1 MVLPKEDLDN
11 KSFEELVKEAVLR
24 IPIYAPGW
32 TDHNI
37 HDPGITF
44 IELFAWLA
52 EIQLYSMN
60 RISEKS
66 YRKFLKLMGIKKLE
80 PAKEANVD
88 VTFSLQNITSKSVPA
103 GTMMA
108 AKGHISGKD
117 ILFETEKDL
126 PVIDSKPETILTRPK
141 SGEFIDNSKANKNE
155 NVYYYGFGYNPDEGQ
170 CIPNV
175 GDELYLGFDKSLTGK
190 ELPMTFYLFE
200 EILFKTVRSC
210 KEKTDLS
217 ASARLSWEYYTS
229 GAWTDN
235 NNWKSIEEITDE
247 TEHLTISGKI
257 WMKIQ
262 GAMGQVDI
270 NNANRFWIRC
280 RVEEAGYEITP
291 KIDLILLNT
300 VSAIQRSAL
309 KVETF
314 SSTGLPEF
322 IKDLK
327 DAPVLDKTL
336 TVKLNNKE
344 WRNDIDSNPEVE
356 DFDAS
361 NPEDKHYIV
370 DLAVGRVTF
379 GNGISGK
386 IPPAGKNN
394 ITASYRTGG
403 GVHGNVRPHTL
414 NWILDEQLAEKVT
427 VDNMKA
433 ATGGKDS
440 ETLEE
445 AIYRAR
451 KDLKTV
457 YRAVT
462 SQDYEHLIMNTPELK
477 VARAKAIPRYHPSQT
492 SQVPGIVSIIVVP
505 KSPYAKP
512 LPSDGLL
519 NTVYRYLE
527 KQRLLATELFI
538 IPPEY
543 TEISVSTTVK
553 IKPRFVKDTIE
564 TNVKT
569 ELDKFLNPITG
580 GVEGNGWPF
589 GRSVYLSEIYQII
602 DSAEGV
608 DYVQSVTL
616 SDQEVEQEVD
626 IDIPSH
632 GLVYS
637 GDHLITA
644 EE

>member
-60 RISEKS
+60 RISDKS

-80 PAKEANVD
+80 PAKAANVD
-88 VTFSLQNITSKSVPA
+88 VTFSLLQNITSKSVQA
-103 GTMMA
+103 GTMIA
-108 AKGHISGKD
+108 AKGHILGKD
-117 ILFETEKDL
+117 ISFETKKDL
-126 PVIDSKPETILTRPK
+126 LVIDSKLETILTRL
-141 SGEFIDNSKANKNE
+141 SEEFIDNSKANMNE
-155 NVYYYGFGYNPDEGQ
+155 NVYYYAFGYNPNEGQ

-175 GDELYLGFDKSLTGK
+175 GDELYFGFDKSLTGK
-190 ELPMTFYLFE
+190 ELPLTFYLFE
-200 EILFKTVRSC
+200 EDLFQTDRSC
-210 KEKTDLS
+210 EEKKDLS
-217 ASARLSWEYYTS
+217 ASTRLGWEYYTGGDEDWENS
-229 GAWTDN
+229 NNWTSIEKITDN
-235 NNWKSIEEITDE
+235 TK
-247 TEHLTISGKI
+247 HLTVSGRI
-257 WMKIQ
+257 WMNIQ
-262 GAMGQVDI
+262 RVMGQVDI
-270 NNANRFWIRC
+270 NSAYRFWIRC
-280 RVEEAGYEITP
+280 RVEQAGYEITP
-291 KIDLILLNT
+291 KIGLILINT

-314 SSTGLPEF
+314 SSSGLPEF
-322 IKDLK
+322 IIDLK

-344 WRNDIDSNPEVE
+344 WRNDVYCNPEVE

-361 NPEDKHYIV
+361 KPEDKHYIV
-370 DLAVGRVTF
+370 DLTSGRVTF
-379 GNGISGK
+379 GNGINGK
-386 IPPAGKNN
+386 IPPAGTNN
-394 ITASYRTGG
+394 ITVSYHTGG
-403 GVHGNVRPHTL
+403 GVRGNIRPNTI
-414 NWILDEQLAEKVT
+414 NRVLDGQLAEKVN

-440 ETLEE
+440 EILKE

-462 SQDYEHLIMNTPELK
+462 SLDYEHIIMNTPKLK
-477 VARAKAIPRYHPSQT
+477 VARAKTIPRYHPSQT
-492 SQVPGIVSIIVVP
+492 SQVPGIVSIIIVP

-512 LPSDGLL
+512 MPSDELL
-519 NTVYRYLE
+519 KTVYRHLE

-543 TEISVSTTVK
+543 TKISVDTTVK
-553 IKPRFVKDTIE
+553 MKPRFVKKTIE
-564 TNVKT
+564 KNVKT
-569 ELDKFLNPITG
+569 ELDKFLNPLTG

-608 DYVQSVTL
+608 DYVQSVKL
-616 SDQEVEQEVD
+616 NKKEVD

-637 GDHLITA
+637 GNQVIKA

>member
-11 KSFEELVKEAVLR
+11 KTFEELVKEAVLR

-66 YRKFLKLMGIKKLE
+66 YRKFLKLMGIRKLE
-80 PAKEANVD
+80 PAKAANVD
-88 VTFSLQNITSKSVPA
+88 VTFSLQNITSKNVPA
-103 GTMMA
+103 GTMVA

-126 PVIDSKPETILTRPK
+126 LAIDSKPETILIRPK
-141 SGEFIDNSKANKNE
+141 SGEFIDNSKANMNE
-155 NVYYYGFGYNPDEGQ
+155 NVYYYAFGYNPEEDQ
-170 CIPNV
+170 CGPNV
-175 GDELYLGFDKSLTGK
+175 GDELYLGFDKRLTGR
-190 ELPMTFYLFE
+190 ELPITFYLFKE
-200 EILFKTVRSC
+200 DLSKTDRSC

-217 ASARLSWEYYTS
+217 ASTRLSWKYYTS

-235 NNWKSIEEITDE
+235 NNWKSVEEITDE

-262 GAMGQVDI
+262 GTMGQVDI
-270 NNANRFWIRC
+270 NKANRFWIRC

-314 SSTGLPEF
+314 SSSGLPDF
-322 IKDLK
+322 NIDLK

-386 IPPAGKNN
+386 IPPAGTNN
-394 ITASYRTGG
+394 ITVSYRTGG
-403 GVHGNVRPHTL
+403 GVHGNIRPRTI
-414 NWILDEQLAEKVT
+414 NRVLDGQLAEKVT

-440 ETLEE
+440 ETLKE

-477 VARAKAIPRYHPSQT
+477 VARVKAIPRYHPSQT
-492 SQVPGIVSIIVVP
+492 TQVPGIVSIIVVP
-505 KSPYAKP
+505 KKSPYAKP
-512 LPSDGLL
+512 MPSDGLL
-519 NTVYRYLE
+519 KTVYRHLE
-527 KQRLLATELFI
+527 KQRLLATELFV

-543 TEISVSTTVK
+543 TEISVKATVK
-553 IKPRFVKDTIE
+553 IKPRFVKE
-564 TNVKT
+564 TVEENVKKKKL
-569 ELDKFLNPITG
+569 EDFLNPLKG
-580 GVEGNGWPF
+580 GVEGKGWPF
-589 GRSVYLSEIYQII
+589 GRAVYLSEIYQII
-602 DSAEGV
+602 DGAEGV
-608 DYVQSVTL
+608 DYVKSVTL
-616 SDQEVEQEVD
+616 NEKEADVE
-626 IDIPSH
+626 ISSH

-637 GDHLITA
+637 GDLVITA

>member
-1 MVLPKEDLDN
+1 MVLPKENLDN
-11 KSFEELVKEAVLR
+11 KTFEELVKEAVLR

-60 RISEKS
+60 RIGEKS

-80 PAKEANVD
+80 PAKAANVD
-88 VTFSLQNITSKSVPA
+88 VTFSLQNIASKNVPA
-103 GTMMA
+103 GTMIA

-117 ILFETEKDL
+117 ILFETKKDL
-126 PVIDSKPETILTRPK
+126 LVDSKLETILTRLK
-141 SGEFIDNSKANKNE
+141 SEKFIDNSKANMNE
-155 NVYYYGFGYNPDEGQ
+155 NVYYYAFGYNPEEGQ
-170 CIPNV
+170 CIPNA
-175 GDELYLGFDKSLTGK
+175 GDEFYLGFDKSLTGK
-190 ELPMTFYLFE
+190 ELPLTLHLFKE
-200 EILFKTVRSC
+200 DLFKTERLC
-210 KEKTDLS
+210 KEKIDLS
-217 ASARLSWEYYTS
+217 ASTKLSWEYYTS
-229 GAWTDN
+229 EDWTDN

-262 GAMGQVDI
+262 GTMGKVVI
-270 NNANRFWIRC
+270 NNTNKFWIRC

-291 KIDLILLNT
+291 KIDLILINT

-309 KVETF
+309 KVEK
-314 SSTGLPEF
+314 SSSSGLPEF
-322 IKDLK
+322 IIDLK

-336 TVKLNNKE
+336 TVKFNNKE
-344 WRNDIDSNPEVE
+344 WRNDIYSNPEVE

-361 NPEDKHYIV
+361 NPEDKHYTV
-370 DLAVGRVTF
+370 DLISGRVTF
-379 GNGISGK
+379 GNGINGK
-386 IPPAGKNN
+386 IPPAGTNN
-394 ITASYRTGG
+394 ITVSYRTGG
-403 GVHGNVRPHTL
+403 GVHGNTRPHSI
-414 NWILDEQLAEKVT
+414 NMVLDEQLAENVT
-427 VDNMKA
+427 VDNLKA

-440 ETLEE
+440 ETLKE

-462 SQDYEHLIMNTPELK
+462 SQDYEHLIMNTPKLK

-492 SQVPGIVSIIVVP
+492 TQVPGIVSIIIVP

-512 LPSDGLL
+512 MPGDELL
-519 NTVYRYLE
+519 KTVYRYLE
-527 KQRLLATELFI
+527 KQRLLATELFV

-553 IKPRFVKDTIE
+553 IKPRFVKE
-564 TNVKT
+564 TVKNNVKT

-608 DYVQSVTL
+608 DYVKSVKL
-616 SDQEVEQEVD
+616 NEQEED

-637 GDHLITA
+637 GDQLITA

>member
-80 PAKEANVD
+80 PAKAANVD
-88 VTFSLQNITSKSVPA
+88 VTFSLLQNITSKSVQA
-103 GTMMA
+103 GTMIA

-117 ILFETEKDL
+117 ISFETEKDL
-126 PVIDSKPETILTRPK
+126 LVIDSKLETILTRPI
-141 SGEFIDNSKANKNE
+141 SGEFIDNSKANMNE
-155 NVYYYGFGYNPDEGQ
+155 NVYYYAFGYNPNEGQ
-170 CIPNV
+170 CIPNA
-175 GDELYLGFDKSLTGK
+175 GDELYFGFDKSLTGR
-190 ELPMTFYLFE
+190 ELPLTFYLLE
-200 EILFKTVRSC
+200 EDLFKTDRSC
-210 KEKTDLS
+210 EEKKDLS
-217 ASARLSWEYYTS
+217 ASTRLRWEYYVS
-229 GAWTDN
+229 GA
-235 NNWKSIEEITDE
+235 WKSIEGITDE
-247 TEHLTISGKI
+247 TKHLTISGRI

-262 GAMGQVDI
+262 GTMGQVDI
-270 NNANRFWIRC
+270 NSVKRFWIRC
-280 RVEEAGYEITP
+280 RVEQSGYEITP
-291 KIDLILLNT
+291 KIDIILMNT
-300 VSAIQRSAL
+300 VSAIQRGSL

-314 SSTGLPEF
+314 SSSGLPDF
-322 IKDLK
+322 NIDLK

-344 WRNDIDSNPEVE
+344 WRNDVYCNPEVE

-361 NPEDKHYIV
+361 KPEDKHYIV
-370 DLAVGRVTF
+370 DMTSSRVTF
-379 GNGISGK
+379 GNGINGK
-386 IPPAGKNN
+386 IPPAGTNN
-394 ITASYRTGG
+394 ITVSYHTGG
-403 GVHGNVRPHTL
+403 GVRGNIRPNTI
-414 NWILDEQLAEKVT
+414 NRVLDGQLAEKVT
-427 VDNMKA
+427 VDNIKA

-462 SQDYEHLIMNTPELK
+462 SLDYDHIIMNTSKLK
-477 VARAKAIPRYHPSQT
+477 VARAKTIPRYHPSQT
-492 SQVPGIVSIIVVP
+492 SQVPGIVSIIIVP

-512 LPSDGLL
+512 MPSDELL
-519 NTVYRYLE
+519 KRIYRYLE

-543 TEISVSTTVK
+543 TEISVNTIVK
-553 IKPRFVKDTIE
+553 MKPRFVKKTIE
-564 TNVKT
+564 NNVKT
-569 ELDKFLNPITG
+569 ELDKFLNPLTG

-616 SDQEVEQEVD
+616 NNEEVD

-637 GDHLITA
+637 GDQLITA